1 MITRLNEN
9 RQKKSSAIKKV
20 NGRTECEF
28 HFLIADILLYI
39 DIMPI
44 SSTEVLRKGLVV
56 TDTIYNPKETK
67 LLREAKVA
75 GCITFNGTG
84 MLAYQGAVAFKLF
97 TGAEMPVEEIRS
109 LFFN

>member
-1 MITRLNEN
+1 M
-9 RQKKSSAIKKV
+9 
-20 NGRTECEF
+20 
-28 HFLIADILLYI
+28 IADILLYI
-39 DIMPI
+39 DIIPI

-84 MLAYQGAVAFKLF
+84 MLAYQGAAAFKLF